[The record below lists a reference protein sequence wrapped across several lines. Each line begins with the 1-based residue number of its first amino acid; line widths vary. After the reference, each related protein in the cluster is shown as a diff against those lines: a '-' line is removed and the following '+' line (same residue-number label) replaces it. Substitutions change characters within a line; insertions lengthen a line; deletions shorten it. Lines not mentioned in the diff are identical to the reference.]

1 MQVRNA
7 VAGVAVVAA
16 LATGVV
22 AWWALRPGPTDEER
36 IRALL
41 DGAARAVEARR
52 PGDVLSAVSES
63 FEGEGMRRR
72 ELAQLVT
79 YEVLRGS
86 WNAVLPVATR
96 VEVDGD
102 RATAL
107 VDAALVRGGAGA
119 GLAGRLPE
127 AGDTWRIEATLAREP
142 DGWKV
147 TRARWRRIGLGEG
160 LGGARPRGP

>member
-1 MQVRNA
+1 MQVRTV
-7 VAGVAVVAA
+7 VAGIAAAAA
-16 LATGVV
+16 LATGFV
-22 AWWALRPGPTDEER
+22 AWRALRPGPTDEER

-41 DGAARAVEARR
+41 DGTARAVEARR

-63 FEGEGMRRR
+63 FEGEGMGRR
-72 ELAQLVT
+72 ELAQLVN

-127 AGDTWRIEATLAREP
+127 AGDTWRIEATLVREP

-147 TRARWRRIGLGEG
+147 TRARWRRIGLAEG
-160 LGGARPRGP
+160 IGGGRPTGP